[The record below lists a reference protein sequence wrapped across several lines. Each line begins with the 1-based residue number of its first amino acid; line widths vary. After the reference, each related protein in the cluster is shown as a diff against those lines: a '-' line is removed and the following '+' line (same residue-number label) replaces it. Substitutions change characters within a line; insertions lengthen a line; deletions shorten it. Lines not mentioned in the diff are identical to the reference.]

1 MTSRQKGLLFAFLAA
16 LIYGVTFTVAKD
28 VMKIHI
34 PSFAFVLMRVSGA
47 MVIFWL
53 LSFLWPKEKVER
65 SDYLKFFVA
74 ALFGI
79 GINMMSFLTG
89 LSYTSPISASVL
101 MITAP
106 IFVMVFSFIFL
117 KNPINRYKILGVF
130 LGMAGAAFLI
140 IYGKGDQSPGSNP
153 RLGNFLVALNAIS
166 YALYLILAKPILK
179 KYNPVTFAK
188 WLYTFGFFLILPFS
202 LKEFLAIK
210 WQVIPLNIHLK
221 IAFVVLFS
229 TVLTYLF
236 NLYALKALKPTTM
249 SVFIY
254 LQPLI
259 ASIFAIFVG
268 ADQLSLVKIISAILI
283 ISGVYLVNISTKRK
297 TNNDTIH
304 DRLRQGRTKLSK

>member
-1 MTSRQKGLLFAFLAA
+1 MTGRQKGILFAFLAS
-16 LIYGVTFTVAKD
+16 LIYGVTFTIAKD

-47 MVIFWL
+47 MLVFWL
-53 LSFLWPKEKVER
+53 LSLFRPEEKIAKK
-65 SDYLKFFVA
+65 DYFKFFVA

-79 GINMMSFLTG
+79 AINMMSFLTG

-106 IFVMVFSFIFL
+106 IFVMVFSFLFL
-117 KNPINRYKILGVF
+117 KNPINKYKVLGVL

-140 IYGKGDQSPGSNP
+140 LYGKGGNELQGSNP
-153 RLGNFLVALNAIS
+153 RLGNFLVALNAVS

-179 KYNPVTFAK
+179 KYSPVTFAK
-188 WLYTFGFFLILPFS
+188 WLYTFGFILILPFS
-202 LKEFLAIK
+202 VREFSNID
-210 WQVIPLNIHLK
+210 WVSVPFSIHLK

-236 NLYALKALKPTTM
+236 NLIALKELKPTTM

-268 ADQLSLVKIISAILI
+268 ADQLSPVKVISAVLI
-283 ISGVYLVNISTKRK
+283 IIGVYLVNISTK
-297 TNNDTIH
+297 N
-304 DRLRQGRTKLSK
+304 SKQT

>member
-1 MTSRQKGLLFAFLAA
+1 MTGRQKGILFAFLAA

-34 PSFAFVLMRVSGA
+34 SSFAFVLMRVSGA
-47 MVIFWL
+47 MVVFWL
-53 LSFLWPKEKVER
+53 LSFFLPKEKVEKN
-65 SDYLKFFVA
+65 DYLKFFIV

-79 GINMMSFLTG
+79 AINMMSFLTG

-106 IFVMVFSFIFL
+106 IFVMVFSFLFL
-117 KNPINRYKILGVF
+117 KNPINRYKVLGVF

-140 IYGKGDQSPGSNP
+140 LYSKSGNEVSGSNP
-153 RLGNFLVALNAIS
+153 RLGNFLVALNAVS
-166 YALYLILAKPILK
+166 YALYLILAKPILT
-179 KYNPVTFAK
+179 KYSPVTFAK
-188 WLYTFGFFLILPFS
+188 WLYTFGFLLILPFS
-202 LKEFLAIK
+202 IKEFSNID
-210 WQVIPLNIHLK
+210 WQAVPLTIHLK

-236 NLYALKALKPTTM
+236 NLIALKELKPTTM

-268 ADQLSLVKIISAILI
+268 ADRLSPVKIISAVLI
-283 ISGVYLVNISTKRK
+283 IAGVYLVNISTK
-297 TNNDTIH
+297 NNK
-304 DRLRQGRTKLSK
+304 QV

>member
-1 MTSRQKGLLFAFLAA
+1 MTGRQKGILFAFLAA
-16 LIYGVTFTVAKD
+16 LIYGITFTVAKD

-47 MVIFWL
+47 MVVFWL
-53 LSFLWPKEKVER
+53 ISLFIPTEKVAKE
-65 SDYLKFFVA
+65 DYPKFFVA

-106 IFVMVFSFIFL
+106 VFVMIFSFLFL
-117 KNPINRYKILGVF
+117 KNPITPYKVIGVL
-130 LGMAGAAFLI
+130 LGMSGAAFLI
-140 IYGKGDQSPGSNP
+140 LYGKNTGSYGSNP
-153 RLGNFLVALNAIS
+153 RLGNFLVALNAVS

-179 KYNPVTFAK
+179 KYSPVTFAK
-188 WLYTFGFFLILPFS
+188 WLYTFGFLLILPFS
-202 LKEFLAIK
+202 ISEFMQID
-210 WQVIPLNIHLK
+210 WSDIPLDIHLK
-221 IAFVVLFS
+221 IAFVVIFS

-236 NLYALKALKPTTM
+236 NLIALQQLKPTTM

-268 ADQLSLVKIISAILI
+268 ADHLTSVKIIAAVLIL
-283 ISGVYLVNISTKRK
+283 SGVYLVNKATKK
-297 TNNDTIH
+297 P
-304 DRLRQGRTKLSK
+304 SV

>member
-1 MTSRQKGLLFAFLAA
+1 MTRRQKGILFAFLAS
-16 LIYGVTFTVAKD
+16 LIYGVTFTIAKD
-28 VMKIHI
+28 VMKVHI
-34 PSFAFVLMRVSGA
+34 PSYAFTLMRVSGA

-53 LSFLWPKEKVER
+53 VSLFLPKEKVVKK
-65 SDYLKFFVA
+65 DYIRFFIA
-74 ALFGI
+74 AMFGI
-79 GINMMSFLTG
+79 AINMMSFLTG

-117 KNPINRYKILGVF
+117 KNPINRYKILGVL

-140 IYGKGDQSPGSNP
+140 LYGKTGHLSGSNP
-153 RLGNFLVALNAIS
+153 RLGNILVALNAVS
-166 YALYLILAKPILK
+166 YALYLILAKPILE

-188 WLYTFGFFLILPFS
+188 WLYTFGFILILPFS
-202 LKEFLAIK
+202 IREFLQLH
-210 WQVIPLNIHLK
+210 WEVIPLSIHLK
-221 IAFVVLFS
+221 IGFVVLFS

-236 NLYALKALKPTTM
+236 NLIALKALRPTTM

-268 ADQLSLVKIISAILI
+268 ADTLSWVKIISAGLI
-283 ISGVYLVNISTKRK
+283 ILGVYLVN
-297 TNNDTIH
+297 
-304 DRLRQGRTKLSK
+304 LSVKKH

>member
-1 MTSRQKGLLFAFLAA
+1 MTNRQKGILFAFAAA
-16 LIYGVTFTVAKD
+16 LIYGVTFTIAKD

-47 MVIFWL
+47 MAVFWL
-53 LSFLWPKEKVER
+53 LSFFTKKETIAKP
-65 SDYLKFFVA
+65 DYFKFFTA

-79 GINMMSFLTG
+79 GINMMSFLKG

-106 IFVMVFSFIFL
+106 IFVMIFSFLFL
-117 KNPINRYKILGVF
+117 KNPINKYKVTGVL

-140 IYGKGDQSPGSNP
+140 LYGKTGHLSGSNP
-153 RLGNFLVALNAIS
+153 RLGNALVALNAVS
-166 YALYLILAKPILK
+166 YALYLILAKPILN
-179 KYNPVTFAK
+179 KYSPVTFAK

-202 LKEFLAIK
+202 YPEFSQLN
-210 WQVIPLNIHLK
+210 WSGIPLEIHLK
-221 IAFVVLFS
+221 IGFVVFFS

-236 NLYALKALKPTTM
+236 NLYALKWLKPTTM

-259 ASIFAIFVG
+259 ATIFAIFVG
-268 ADQLSLVKIISAILI
+268 ADQLSWIKIISASLI
-283 ISGVYLVNISTKRK
+283 IAGVYLVNLSTQKK
-297 TNNDTIH
+297 
-304 DRLRQGRTKLSK
+304 